1 MHTEEKREA
10 RCLLQGEGKKMSL
23 LSSVVSLYHCAAC
36 CIVSASSDTNLSSF
50 QTLWLHLME
59 TNHYN
64 TQAEEAAAAEEEE
77 AAVEEE
83 AEVEEEAPA
92 EE

>member
-1 MHTEEKREA
+1 MRDILAHF
-10 RCLLQGEGKKMSL
+10 
-23 LSSVVSLYHCAAC
+23 VC
-36 CIVSASSDTNLSSF
+36 CIVYTLSDTNLSSF
-50 QTLWLHLME
+50 QTLWLHLMK

-77 AAVEEE
+77 AAVEDE

>member
-1 MHTEEKREA
+1 M
-10 RCLLQGEGKKMSL
+10 CLFYC
-23 LSSVVSLYHCAAC
+23 LYFEC
-36 CIVSASSDTNLSSF
+36 SYPLPF
-50 QTLWLHLME
+50 QPLWLHLME

-77 AAVEEE
+77 AAVEDE

>member
-1 MHTEEKREA
+1 MRGI
-10 RCLLQGEGKKMSL
+10 L
-23 LSSVVSLYHCAAC
+23 VHCAAC
-36 CIVSASSDTNLSSF
+36 CIVYALSDTNLSSF

>member
-1 MHTEEKREA
+1 MLTSGTLVLVLVLVTHCQHPKR
-10 RCLLQGEGKKMSL
+10 KKHQ
-23 LSSVVSLYHCAAC
+23 VFD
-36 CIVSASSDTNLSSF
+36 DTNLSSF